1 MSKEED
7 GISDEEKR
15 DCIRRSK
22 NIVKNENQTLMHVIP
37 IDYRVDGVKVSSLET
52 TMGRNLEVQSHLILG
67 SGSTIKTLTQV
78 LRGLE
83 LKIQGLIYD
92 PLAAAQV
99 SLTIKEREEGVLFI
113 DIGGQF
119 TKVSIFQN
127 KRLVKS
133 NLIPVGGETFTSDVA
148 TCLKV
153 SIPEAE
159 RIKTVY
165 GDVRPEEVDV
175 HASIP
180 IRSLDGKRIYVKK
193 RYLCEVLSARATELI
208 QLIQKECPK
217 LVSPPYT
224 IVLGGGGGL
233 LRGIWDRIE
242 EEIDLP
248 IRHGV
253 PEQMKSVIE
262 NSDFATAI
270 GLVLYGIETRAIE
283 YKELPGSPLFTRVTR
298 WVRDFF

>member
-1 MSKEED
+1 
-7 GISDEEKR
+7 
-15 DCIRRSK
+15 
-22 NIVKNENQTLMHVIP
+22 
-37 IDYRVDGVKVSSLET
+37 
-52 TMGRNLEVQSHLILG
+52 
-67 SGSTIKTLTQV
+67 
-78 LRGLE
+78 
-83 LKIQGLIYD
+83 
-92 PLAAAQV
+92 
-99 SLTIKEREEGVLFI
+99 
-113 DIGGQF
+113 
-119 TKVSIFQN
+119 
-127 KRLVKS
+127 
-133 NLIPVGGETFTSDVA
+133 
-148 TCLKV
+148 
-153 SIPEAE
+153 
-159 RIKTVY
+159 
-165 GDVRPEEVDV
+165 
-175 HASIP
+175 
-180 IRSLDGKRIYVKK
+180 VKK